1 MIEILLTAIYY
12 LSRAFSLLLI
22 IYVVLSF
29 FMDPYNPIRS
39 TIDRMVNPILD
50 PIRRVLPQTGAI
62 DFSPMVALIGIWIL
76 ETILRSLL
84 LSL

>member
-50 PIRRVLPQTGAI
+50 PIRRILPQTGAI